1 MIEFTSALRLNRRRL
16 LAAGAA
22 LALPGSDRAF
32 TFPLLG
38 DLHFDR
44 LEHHDMAWLEREKPN
59 DVAQVRNYSRLTE
72 TVLPRLFAEVREQI
86 AAAALPVP
94 FVVHVGDFVE
104 GLCGTPD
111 LARVHCQDAVTFVRE
126 ARLGAPFLFTK
137 GNHDITGP
145 GAPEAF
151 DAVLLPFLAAEA
163 RQELRDACYVVE
175 HRGATFVYFDAYRRE
190 SLPWLEATL
199 ARQRP
204 SLLFLV
210 IHPPVVPYGARS
222 TWHVYAAPSQQEAR
236 DRLLRLLGR
245 HRAIVLS
252 GHLHKYSV
260 LVRSTEEGAFLQLA
274 VSSVIPQPE
283 EEPRTV
289 LEGRGAYTPDQVQV
303 EPRFQPETEAER
315 RARLAEEAPTVRHF
329 QYADAPGYAWIT
341 VRERRVT
348 AQIYTGL
355 GGRRWRELDLTA
367 LLAEA
372 AARPAGWRYRI
383 A

>member
-1 MIEFTSALRLNRRRL
+1 MRLSRRRL
-16 LAAGAA
+16 LAVGAA
-22 LALPGSDRAF
+22 FALPAGEGAF
-32 TFPLLG
+32 AFPLLG

-86 AAAALPVP
+86 AAATLPVP

-111 LARVHCQDAVTFVRE
+111 LARVHCRDAVAFVRE
-126 ARLGAPFLFTK
+126 ARLGTPFLFTK

-145 GAPEAF
+145 GGPEAF
-151 DAVLLPFLAAEA
+151 DAVLHPFLAEEA
-163 RQELRDACYVVE
+163 RQQLRNACYLVE
-175 HRGATFVYFDAYRRE
+175 HGGATFVYFDAYRRE

-199 ARQRP
+199 AERRP
-204 SLLFLV
+204 ALLFVV

-222 TWHVYAAPSQQEAR
+222 NWHVYANPAQQEAR
-236 DRLLRLLGR
+236 ERLLRLLGR

-260 LVRSTEEGAFLQLA
+260 LVRSTDDGPFLQLA
-274 VSSVIPQPE
+274 VSSVISQPDG
-283 EEPRTV
+283 EPRSL
-289 LEGRGAYTPDQVQV
+289 LEGVAAYSPDQVRV
-303 EPRFQPETEAER
+303 EPRFQPETEGER
-315 RARLAEEAPTVRHF
+315 RARLTAEAPAIRHF
-329 QYADAPGYAWIT
+329 QYADAAGYAWIA
-341 VRERRVT
+341 VRQRRVI

-355 GGRRWRELDLTA
+355 GRRRWRELDLTA
-367 LLAEA
+367 LLDVA
-372 AARPAGWRYRI
+372 AARPAGWLHRI